1 MGWIFLN
8 CLLPL
13 LPGSKSYA
21 QLLYVN
27 LSCLTEGN
35 QGIPFLEL
43 QAWLA
48 ENETEDNALPLPIF
62 RAYVTS
68 PASTYS
74 NLYTDEFLTSSSS
87 W

>member
-1 MGWIFLN
+1 M
-8 CLLPL
+8 
-13 LPGSKSYA
+13 
-21 QLLYVN
+21 
-27 LSCLTEGN
+27 EGN

-62 RAYVTS
+62 RAYVTL